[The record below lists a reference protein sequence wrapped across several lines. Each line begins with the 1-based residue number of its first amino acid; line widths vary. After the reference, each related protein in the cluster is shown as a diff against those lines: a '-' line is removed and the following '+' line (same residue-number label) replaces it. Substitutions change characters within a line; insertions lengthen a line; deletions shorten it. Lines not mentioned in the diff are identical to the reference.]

1 MDFHSSAEQRER
13 AQRPRKPELYQA
25 RELQRVC
32 MSAALTLKED
42 LDNETDKETRTRIG
56 QALAQMVRA
65 WDTARDGARI
75 ARGQPAPGSYRPSAE
90 PKPKRRQ
97 VPYTPTDMP
106 E

>member
-25 RELQRVC
+25 RQLQRVC
-32 MSAALTLKED
+32 MDAALTLKED

-90 PKPKRRQ
+90 PKRKVKSLPLTGSEE
-97 VPYTPTDMP
+97 P
-106 E
+106 